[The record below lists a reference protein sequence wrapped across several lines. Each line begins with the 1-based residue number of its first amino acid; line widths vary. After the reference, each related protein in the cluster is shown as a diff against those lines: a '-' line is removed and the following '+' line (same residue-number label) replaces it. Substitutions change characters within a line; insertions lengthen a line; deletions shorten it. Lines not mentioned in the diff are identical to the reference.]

1 MQSTG
6 LMVFWLLIVLALIPV
21 SLWLLKR
28 SGMAT
33 GLQGEGAAAVLKP
46 VAQVSLGNG
55 QRVVTIE
62 VNSGE
67 QRTWLVLGVTGQQIN
82 TLHTMDAPAAQ
93 PGANNVRPLPPFA
106 QLLRRVADRQGAS
119 SSATGSPQDPRA

>member
-1 MQSTG
+1 MQSTA
-6 LMVFWLLIVLALIPV
+6 LMVFWLLIVLALIPL

-28 SGMAT
+28 SGVA
-33 GLQGEGAAAVLKP
+33 GLQGAGGTAAVLTP

-55 QRVVTIE
+55 QRVVTVE

-82 TLHTMDAPAAQ
+82 TLHTMAAPAVA
-93 PGANNVRPLPPFA
+93 PGAAAAAPLPPFA
-106 QLLRRVADRQGAS
+106 QLLRRMTERQPS
-119 SSATGSPQDPRA
+119 SSGVPQDPRA

>member
-82 TLHTMDAPAAQ
+82 TLHTMDAPAVS
-93 PGANNVRPLPPFA
+93 PGAATATPLPPFA
-106 QLLRRVADRQGAS
+106 QLLRRVTERQPS
-119 SSATGSPQDPRA
+119 SPGTPQDPRA

>member
-1 MQSTG
+1 MQSTA

-28 SGMAT
+28 SGVA
-33 GLQGEGAAAVLKP
+33 GLQGTGSAVVLAP
-46 VAQVSLGNG
+46 VAQISLGNG
-55 QRVVTIE
+55 QRVVTVE

-82 TLHTMDAPAAQ
+82 TLHTMDAPAERPDGAQ
-93 PGANNVRPLPPFA
+93 VRPVPPFA
-106 QLLRRVADRQGAS
+106 QLLRRVTERQP
-119 SSATGSPQDPRA
+119 GSTPAGPQDPRA

>member
-28 SGMAT
+28 SGVA
-33 GLQGEGAAAVLKP
+33 GLQGAGGGAAVLTP

-55 QRVVTIE
+55 QRVVTVE

-82 TLHTMDAPAAQ
+82 TLHTMEAPAVS
-93 PGANNVRPLPPFA
+93 PGANSVRPLPPFA
-106 QLLRRVADRQGAS
+106 QLLRRVADRQGSAS
-119 SSATGSPQDPRA
+119 GSSQDPRA

>member
-28 SGMAT
+28 AGVA
-33 GLQGEGAAAVLKP
+33 GLQGKGVGAAVLTP

-55 QRVVTIE
+55 QRVVTVE

-82 TLHTMDAPAAQ
+82 TLHTMEAPAVA
-93 PGANNVRPLPPFA
+93 PGAASATPLPPFA
-106 QLLRRVADRQGAS
+106 QLLRRVTERQPS
-119 SSATGSPQDPRA
+119 SSGTPQDPRA

>member
-6 LMVFWLLIVLALIPV
+6 LMVFWLFIVLALIPV

-28 SGMAT
+28 SGAM
-33 GLQGEGAAAVLKP
+33 GLQGAGGAAAVLTP

-55 QRVVTIE
+55 QRVVTVE

-82 TLHTMDAPAAQ
+82 TLHTMEAPAVS
-93 PGANNVRPLPPFA
+93 PSGAASVRPLPPFA
-106 QLLRRVADRQGAS
+106 QLLRRVAERQGKPN
-119 SSATGSPQDPRA
+119 TPQDPHA

>member
-1 MQSTG
+1 MQSTA

-28 SGMAT
+28 SGVA
-33 GLQGEGAAAVLKP
+33 GLQGTGGPVVLAP
-46 VAQVSLGNG
+46 VAQISLGNG
-55 QRVVTIE
+55 QRVVTVE

-82 TLHTMDAPAAQ
+82 TLHTMDAPAERPDGAQ
-93 PGANNVRPLPPFA
+93 VRPAPPFA
-106 QLLRRVADRQGAS
+106 QLLRRVTERQTGATP
-119 SSATGSPQDPRA
+119 SAPQDPRA